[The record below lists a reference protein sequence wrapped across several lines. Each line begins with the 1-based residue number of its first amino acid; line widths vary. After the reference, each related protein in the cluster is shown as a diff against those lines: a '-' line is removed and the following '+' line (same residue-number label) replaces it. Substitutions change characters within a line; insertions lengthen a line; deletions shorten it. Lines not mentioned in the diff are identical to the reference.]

1 MGGAGTV
8 SSTQCIHFIHTKRDS
23 LSNFLS
29 LALFL
34 YVSLFYTLS
43 LLSSPSLLPLLYLH
57 YGTVMQRDII
67 CIKHCHQLNEQ
78 LSYSLI
84 YLEEVSESFGA
95 PPPNTNLLSPTT
107 SVTFV
112 SKLLASFV
120 IPPQITQ
127 LYFWKT

>member
-8 SSTQCIHFIHTKRDS
+8 SSTQCIHFMVKATIILKET
-23 LSNFLS
+23 LSN
-29 LALFL
+29 
-34 YVSLFYTLS
+34 VSLFYTLS

-95 PPPNTNLLSPTT
+95 PPKHKP
-107 SVTFV
+107 F
-112 SKLLASFV
+112 
-120 IPPQITQ
+120 ITHH
-127 LYFWKT
+127 LCHFCV

>member
-8 SSTQCIHFIHTKRDS
+8 SSTQCIHFMVKATIILKET

-95 PPPNTNLLSPTT
+95 PPKHKP
-107 SVTFV
+107 F
-112 SKLLASFV
+112 
-120 IPPQITQ
+120 ITHH
-127 LYFWKT
+127 LCHFCV